1 MCLIW
6 KIWEKLGFY
15 PRLIVQ
21 INECRKML
29 FYKKYYKEDYPKFF
43 DKFDGE
49 RKGKQIKNFPIWA
62 VS

>member
-1 MCLIW
+1 
-6 KIWEKLGFY
+6 
-15 PRLIVQ
+15 
-21 INECRKML
+21 ML

-49 RKGKQIKNFPIWA
+49 RKGKQIKNFPIWD